1 MLPPSPTVLVVAA
14 AEPAQ
19 LADISERPDL
29 VIAADSG
36 LHAVAGRGWR
46 ADLVVGDMDSVAPT
60 ALDQARREGD
70 TLEQHEVAKDRS
82 DLELALDAARRFGA
96 ASVHVVVRG
105 GGRLD
110 HQLAN
115 LLVLTAPELS
125 SVSIT
130 ASVGHHRVW
139 VVRGRRA
146 LDLPVGAHL
155 GLQPVGGP
163 ARLTTA
169 GLAYPMTDGTL
180 SPFAAHGIAN
190 EVVATPV
197 VVEVDEGVVL
207 AVSSPTIA
215 G

>member
-1 MLPPSPTVLVVAA
+1 MVVLVASINDYQK
-14 AEPAQ
+14 EKQ
-19 LADISERPDL
+19 FRDL
-29 VIAADSG
+29 NAKKDDVQIT
-36 LHAVAGRGWR
+36 VVRGGQTETVSTH
-46 ADLVVGDMDSVAPT
+46 DLVVGDMDSVAPT
-60 ALDQARREGD
+60 ALDQARREGA

-82 DLELALDAARRFGA
+82 DLELAFDAARRFGA

-125 SVSIT
+125 SVSIS

-190 EVVATPV
+190 EVVATPA